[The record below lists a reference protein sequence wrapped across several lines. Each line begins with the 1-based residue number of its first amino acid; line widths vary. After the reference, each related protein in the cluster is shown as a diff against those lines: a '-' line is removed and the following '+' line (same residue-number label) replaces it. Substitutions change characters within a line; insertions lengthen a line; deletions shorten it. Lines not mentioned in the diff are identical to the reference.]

1 LICGDSFLMGG
12 FEFNGAD
19 DDSERSRI
27 LLHGYYLE

>member
-1 LICGDSFLMGG
+1 MGG